1 MLWDKIQKQ
10 LDKRNKTAYWLSK
23 KTGISESRI
32 YALRKGST
40 KEISFNKV
48 IKIADALGVDINE
61 FREEQGNE

>member
-10 LDKRNKTAYWLSK
+10 LDKGNKTAYWLSK
-23 KTGISESRI
+23 KTGISESMI

-61 FREEQGNE
+61 FREEKENE

>member
-23 KTGISESRI
+23 NTGISESMI

-40 KEISFNKV
+40 KEISFNKM
-48 IKIADALGVDINE
+48 IRIADALEVDINE
-61 FREEQGNE
+61 FREEKENE

>member
-1 MLWDKIQKQ
+1 M
-10 LDKRNKTAYWLSK
+10 
-23 KTGISESRI
+23 I

-61 FREEQGNE
+61 FREEKENE